1 MSEIAPLSP
10 SAIAVLEQL
19 FKKGPTWDGNI
30 VSKPGRGDLYKAG
43 LSDRVDGFAFLTKE
57 GVALAA
63 SVYGQEKM

>member
-30 VSKPGRGDLYKAG
+30 VSKPGRGDRGRALPEHMTA
-43 LSDRVDGFAFLTKE
+43 AIE
-57 GVALAA
+57 GGGAA
-63 SVYGQEKM
+63 